1 MRTLLAIIV
10 IVFAMIVIDLLLL
23 PLSSPVL
30 LCVFSVSRYGAR
42 LGKFEMR

>member
-23 PLSSPVL
+23 PLSSVL
-30 LCVFSVSRYGAR
+30 LCVFSVSLHGAR